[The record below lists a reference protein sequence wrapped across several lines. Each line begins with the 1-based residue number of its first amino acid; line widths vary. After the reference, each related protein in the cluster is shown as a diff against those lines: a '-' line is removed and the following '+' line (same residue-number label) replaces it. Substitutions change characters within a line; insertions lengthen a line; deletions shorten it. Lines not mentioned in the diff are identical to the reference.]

1 MLENLW
7 LIAPG
12 PSLYTFQEV
21 NDAVE
26 GFYYND
32 SSNFAAL
39 QSGILSVTKALI
51 VENSLVIDGV
61 ETASFTIDENTTVVA
76 TITATAPQ
84 SDALT
89 YSISGG
95 ADAALYQIDENAGV
109 LSFINAQDHETALDA
124 GGKNV
129 YDVTVVSSP
138 T

>member
-12 PSLYTFQEV
+12 PSLYTLQEV

-61 ETASFTIDENTTVVA
+61 EKASFTIDENTTVVA
-76 TITATAPQ
+76 TITETDPQ

-124 GGKNV
+124 KGKNV